1 MPRAG
6 LYLSRGSKRRHS
18 YRLRNLGKTVKSKKT
33 KTATTAAKKKSS
45 VSTKKKT
52 RKVAK
57 KQSAST
63 SKNPS

>member
-33 KTATTAAKKKSS
+33 KTATTA
-45 VSTKKKT
+45 TKKNHLSVQ
-52 RKVAK
+52 RKK
-57 KQSAST
+57 LERE
-63 SKNPS
+63 